1 MPHDANALS
10 QITYSPNPPPFMGRG
25 RWGKRERIM
34 GILKIR
40 RMKVSKGITLIELL
54 VVIAVIGILAG
65 IAVPMYT
72 NYMIR
77 ARRADAK
84 TALEQLRAAQE
95 MRRAERGSYLAD
107 FAALRTTWGGPAATV
122 GDYNIAMVV
131 PTGTTFTG
139 TATPVPPRQAPDGAL
154 TIDQNGTKLP
164 TDKWAK

>member
-1 MPHDANALS
+1 
-10 QITYSPNPPPFMGRG
+10 
-25 RWGKRERIM
+25 M
-34 GILKIR
+34 GILRIQ
-40 RMKVSKGITLIELL
+40 RMKLSKGITLIELL
-54 VVIAVIGILAG
+54 VVIVVIGLLAA

-107 FAALRTTWGGPAATV
+107 LAALRTTWGGPAVTV
-122 GDYNIAMVV
+122 GDYIIAMPAV
-131 PTGTTFTG
+131 TATTFTG
-139 TATPVPPRQAPDGAL
+139 TATPSTSRQTPDGAL